1 LISSSRLN
9 ITEHPSLDEFPVELH
24 THIEALLEN
33 YNGDSLYKGAFLI
46 EALRFL
52 EGKHP
57 TPDLKMT
64 THVLREVRQG
74 LDCFEHYKV
83 WRKVSFFGS
92 ARTPATDPR
101 YRQTSECA
109 EAMREAG
116 FMIIT
121 GGGGGQM
128 QAANEGAG
136 REHSF
141 GININLPMEQEPNHV
156 VADSPRHFSC
166 QYFFTRK
173 LFFLKESDA
182 VILTPGGFGT
192 LDETFETLTL
202 LQTGRNPPI
211 PVVLLEAP
219 GDDYWGPFIR
229 SWMRRL
235 IDDELISASDQQL
248 VFHTD
253 NHETA
258 VKHIND
264 YYINYHSFRYVGN
277 WILLRI
283 LNPLSDAAL
292 ERLNAEFTDVLHEGE
307 IEQVFNWPKS
317 DDKCFSHLPRLR
329 LQLIHNRVNVLP
341 QLIRRVNALYA
352 RDHNN
357 DSGHS
362 D

>member
-1 LISSSRLN
+1 M
-9 ITEHPSLDEFPVELH
+9 TEHPVLDEFPEELH
-24 THIEALLEN
+24 KHIEALLEN
-33 YNGDSLYKGAFLI
+33 YSDDNAYKATFLI

-52 EGKHP
+52 EGRRAI
-57 TPDLKMT
+57 PDLKMT
-64 THVLREVRQG
+64 THVLREIGLG
-74 LDCFEHYKV
+74 LDCFEHYQA
-83 WRKVSFFGS
+83 WRKVGFFGS
-92 ARTPATDPR
+92 ARTGSSDPR
-101 YRQTSECA
+101 YRQAYDCA
-109 EAMREAG
+109 EALRDAG

-136 REHSF
+136 RERSF
-141 GININLPMEQEPNHV
+141 GININLPMEQEPNHIV
-156 VADSPRHFSC
+156 VDSPRHFYC

-182 VILTPGGFGT
+182 VVLTPGGFGT
-192 LDETFETLTL
+192 LDEAFETLTL
-202 LQTGRNPPI
+202 LQTGRNPPV

-235 IDDELISASDQQL
+235 IDDGLISSSDQQL

-253 NHETA
+253 SYQTA
-258 VKHIND
+258 VKHISD
-264 YYINYHSFRYVGN
+264 FYINYHSFRYVDH

-283 LNPLSDAAL
+283 MNPLSDESL
-292 ERLNAEFTDVLHEGE
+292 QRLNAEFTDVLHKGD

-329 LQLIHNRVNVLP
+329 LQLKHNRMNALP
-341 QLIRRVNALYA
+341 ELIRRVNALYL
-352 RDHNN
+352 RE
-357 DSGHS
+357 HS
-362 D
+362 NGNGS

>member
-1 LISSSRLN
+1 M
-9 ITEHPSLDEFPVELH
+9 TEHPVLDEFPEKLH
-24 THIEALLEN
+24 KHIEALLEN
-33 YNGDSLYKGAFLI
+33 YAAHNPYKTTFLI
-46 EALRFL
+46 EALRLL
-52 EGKHP
+52 EGNHA

-64 THVLREVRQG
+64 SHVLKEIRLG
-74 LDCFEHYKV
+74 LDCFEHYQA

-92 ARTPATDPR
+92 ARTKPDNAC
-101 YRQTSECA
+101 YQQTMKCA
-109 EAMREAG
+109 EAMRDAG

-136 REHSF
+136 RERSF

-156 VADSPRHFSC
+156 VAGSPRHFYC

-211 PVVLLEAP
+211 PVVLLNPP
-219 GDDYWGPFIR
+219 GDDYWGPFIH

-235 IDDELISASDQQL
+235 IDDGLINASDQRL

-253 NHETA
+253 DYETA
-258 VKHIND
+258 VKHISD
-264 YYINYHSFRYVGN
+264 YYVNYHSFRYVDT

-283 LNPLSDAAL
+283 MNPLSDESL
-292 ERLNAEFTDVLHEGE
+292 ERLNAEFTDVLHEGG

-317 DDKCFSHLPRLR
+317 DDKQLTHLPRLR
-329 LQLIHNRVNVLP
+329 LKLDHNRMNALP
-341 QLIRRVNALYA
+341 ELIRRMNALYL

-357 DSGHS
+357 GNGNDTELAES
-362 D
+362 